1 MLPRLLRRLAHDA
14 MVAGAGLTLR
24 TGWRQS
30 RHERVRL
37 GHAWGMLQG
46 TAAVNIGQLRT
57 PGPGGPPART
67 LSPWT
72 RPGAMLSMACKGS
85 GGSNLLSSTR
95 HNASA
100 GRPLGVACQ
109 RFARV
114 SLPASGRTL

>member
-1 MLPRLLRRLAHDA
+1 MLPRLLRRLLAHDA
-14 MVAGAGLTLR
+14 MVTGAGLTLR

-67 LSPWT
+67 LSPG
-72 RPGAMLSMACKGS
+72 P
-85 GGSNLLSSTR
+85 
-95 HNASA
+95 
-100 GRPLGVACQ
+100 GRPPCYLWHARGQTSAWAMGVA
-109 RFARV
+109 FHGAYAVGTDARID
-114 SLPASGRTL
+114 